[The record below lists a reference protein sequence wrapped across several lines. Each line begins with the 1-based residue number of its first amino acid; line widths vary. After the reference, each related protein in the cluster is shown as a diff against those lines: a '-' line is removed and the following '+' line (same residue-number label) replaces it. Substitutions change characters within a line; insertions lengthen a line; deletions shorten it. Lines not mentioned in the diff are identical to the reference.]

1 MTVLI
6 QLAPMVGDAPDVP
19 FAVLVLVIGA
29 IVIGGFILY
38 RRRRPRDVSAEREN

>member
-1 MTVLI
+1 MMLLT
-6 QLAPMVGDAPDVP
+6 QLAPVVGHAPDVP

-29 IVIGGFILY
+29 IVIGGFVLY